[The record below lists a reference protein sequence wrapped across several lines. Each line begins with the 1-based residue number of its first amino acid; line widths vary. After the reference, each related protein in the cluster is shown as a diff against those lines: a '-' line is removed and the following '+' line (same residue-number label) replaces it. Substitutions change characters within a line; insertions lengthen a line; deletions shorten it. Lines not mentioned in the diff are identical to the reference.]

1 MPGSIVSAAQP
12 TRYASPAP
20 APGTLRYHQVMR
32 VLRYLWAF
40 FPNTLIGL
48 TLAGLARATGG
59 GWRVVDGVLEAHGG
73 AAAWLLRHATL
84 LPLGATAI
92 TFGHV
97 VLGRTPAALDLTR
110 EHERVHV
117 RQYERWG
124 PCFLPAYGLSSLAA
138 WRRGER
144 PYRDNRFERE
154 AFEWCDRPKP
164 GCAGEDG

>member
-1 MPGSIVSAAQP
+1 MQRMRLL
-12 TRYASPAP
+12 RYA
-20 APGTLRYHQVMR
+20 
-32 VLRYLWAF
+32 WAL

-48 TLAGLARATGG
+48 ALACLARATGG

-73 AAAWLLRHATL
+73 AVAWLLRHATL
-84 LPLGATAI
+84 LPLGASAI

-97 VLGRTPAALDLTR
+97 VLGRDRGCLDRTR

-144 PYRDNRFERE
+144 AYRDNRFERE
-154 AFEWCDRPKP
+154 AFEWCDRLAR
-164 GCAGEDG
+164 GCASEEA